1 MPAGEN
7 AEISPLKDSVK
18 VSLSLIKL
26 NNHYKRSSVL
36 GMSQFQYVY
45 DMDMQMYTYKEVVES
60 YCYQFSYAYN
70 SKKAEATIKSVH
82 SNEKSTVEQ
91 V

>member
-36 GMSQFQYVY
+36 GMQAC
-45 DMDMQMYTYKEVVES
+45 D
-60 YCYQFSYAYN
+60 
-70 SKKAEATIKSVH
+70 
-82 SNEKSTVEQ
+82 
-91 V
+91 